1 MFNLHLVSG
10 VIQSRGI
17 KLKRPKVKNN
27 VRNIRRMLDVTQEE
41 LAKKANVT
49 RQTIIAI
56 EKQRYE
62 PTISVVLAL
71 AKSLNEP
78 VENIFFFDTGKN
90 NIFKKE

>member
-1 MFNLHLVSG
+1 M
-10 VIQSRGI
+10 
-17 KLKRPKVKNN
+17 KRQKVKNN
-27 VRNIRRMLDVTQEE
+27 VRNIRRILDITQEG
-41 LAKKANVT
+41 LAKKVNVT

-78 VENIFFFDTGKN
+78 VENIFYFDTETYHSKN
-90 NIFKKE
+90 D